1 MRPRPA
7 LLLAIHEC
15 HVQSILRG
23 DKRVEFRR
31 SPPQCELPA
40 DVLLYATKPPGAII
54 GRCRFTNLI
63 SGPRAEVWRAV
74 GAHGCVTRDQFD
86 AYFADR
92 ATAHALVIAHP
103 EPAGPAELPFCAPQ
117 SFRYLR
123 PDTQE
128 HGRLLALLA
137 SGAAL

>member
-7 LLLAIHEC
+7 LLLAIHER
-15 HVQSILRG
+15 HARRILQG

-31 SPPQCELPA
+31 SPPRCELPA
-40 DVLLYATKPPGAII
+40 DVLLYTTKPLGAIV
-54 GRCRFTNLI
+54 GRCRFDDLV
-63 SGPRAEVWRAV
+63 SGSPAEVWKAV
-74 GAHGCVTRDQFD
+74 GALGCVTRDQFD

-92 ATAHALVIAHP
+92 DTAHALFVARP
-103 EPAGPAELPFCAPQ
+103 EPVGPAKLPFCAPQ

-123 PDTQE
+123 LCTLE
-128 HGRLLALLA
+128 HGPLLALLA